1 MLSISSN
8 IDSLIAQENLNGSGS
23 ALTQAVTRLSSG
35 KRLNSAADDAAD
47 LAIATT
53 LQSSINGL
61 NQGVSNAN
69 DGVSLLQTASEGVTQ
84 ITQSLQTIRQLAVE
98 AAGGTLSVSDK
109 AALQQDV
116 AQQIAEVNRIASQ
129 TSYNGLN
136 LLNGTAGV
144 ITVQVGAEV
153 GQTVSI
159 NLGQGLSA
167 ALLGA
172 VSGPDDYLPGG
183 TPLGTLAGLD
193 LTSSGAENTS
203 GGAGA
208 ITAINVV
215 ANGLGGF
222 RFTDQN
228 GQTISST
235 VTSALFTTTSGSAG
249 QQLSLNTG
257 GNSALLPSTELA
269 AISAAAG
276 ASNTSTANAAAG
288 TVLGV
293 ISGVDIDP
301 QTGAAATSS
310 TANAITSISV
320 QANGAGSVTF
330 VDQNG
335 NQLSSTAA
343 SALFDV
349 AGNGTSLA
357 VSWNTAGGPASTFG
371 ASVAIQPAGTAL
383 ASINANNGLVVTN
396 STGNATSVPT
406 SVAALDVTT
415 MAGANLAME
424 TIDDALASVSAI
436 QATLGAAQNRF
447 VGIAGSQQAESTD
460 LSSAQ
465 SQITDADFAQET
477 ANLSQA
483 EVLNQAGISVLAQ
496 ANSQAQQVMKLLQ

>member
-23 ALTQAVTRLSSG
+23 ALAQAVTRLSSG

-47 LAIATT
+47 LAISTT
-53 LQSSINGL
+53 LQSGINGL

-69 DGVSLLQTASEGVTQ
+69 DGVSMLQTASEGVTQ
-84 ITQSLQTIRQLAVE
+84 LTQSLQTIRQLAVE
-98 AAGGTLSVSDK
+98 AAGGTLTTSDK

-159 NLGQGLSA
+159 NLGQGMSA
-167 ALLGA
+167 NVLGF
-172 VSGPDDYLPGG
+172 VSGPDDDLPGG

-193 LTSSGAENTS
+193 LTASGTENTS

-228 GQTISST
+228 GHAIANT
-235 VTSALFTTTSGSAG
+235 VASALFTTTSSNDQ
-249 QQLSLNTG
+249 QQLSLNTDG
-257 GNSALLPSTELA
+257 TSALLPSTELA
-269 AISAAAG
+269 AISVAAS
-276 ASNTSTANAAAG
+276 ASNTSTANAVAG
-288 TVLGV
+288 TVLGL

-301 QTGAAATSS
+301 QTGAAATAS

-320 QANGAGSVTF
+320 QANGSGSLMF

-335 NQLSSTAA
+335 NQLSTTAA

-349 AGNGTSLA
+349 AGSGTSLA
-357 VSWNTAGGPASTFG
+357 VSWNTAGGPASSFG
-371 ASVAIQPAGTAL
+371 ASVAAQPTGTVL
-383 ASINANNGLVVTN
+383 ASINANNAFVVTN
-396 STGNATSVPT
+396 NAGNVTSVPT
-406 SVAALDVTT
+406 SVASLDVTT
-415 MAGANLAME
+415 VAGANLAME
-424 TIDDALASVSAI
+424 TVDDALATISAI
-436 QATLGAAQNRF
+436 QASLGAAQNRF
-447 VGIAGSQQAESTD
+447 AAIAGSQQAESTD

-496 ANSQAQQVMKLLQ
+496 ANSQPQQVMKLLQ